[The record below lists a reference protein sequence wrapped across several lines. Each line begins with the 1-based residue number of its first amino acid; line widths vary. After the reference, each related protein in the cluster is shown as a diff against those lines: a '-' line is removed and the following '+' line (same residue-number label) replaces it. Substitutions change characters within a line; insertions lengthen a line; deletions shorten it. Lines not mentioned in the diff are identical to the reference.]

1 MHWSPK
7 PALKKQNTKK
17 KETIK
22 TRILRVT
29 PVQIQCTSMYIN
41 QALLLNSFFE
51 MSICISLAALEVHS
65 LPMHL
70 FAYLL
75 IPSYL
80 LGAPDNLIELL
91 LTRTFFSFPRRFELS
106 RESIVKHIARDVQFY
121 FMFNLEVWPY
131 KSVRAFLTGM
141 RREYNFL
148 NWILNPLEAF
158 L

>member
-1 MHWSPK
+1 
-7 PALKKQNTKK
+7 
-17 KETIK
+17 
-22 TRILRVT
+22 
-29 PVQIQCTSMYIN
+29 MYIN

-91 LTRTFFSFPRRFELS
+91 LTGTFFQFP
-106 RESIVKHIARDVQFY
+106 
-121 FMFNLEVWPY
+121 
-131 KSVRAFLTGM
+131 
-141 RREYNFL
+141 
-148 NWILNPLEAF
+148 
-158 L
+158 